1 MALSC
6 VVVFCEAATKS
17 YSSNGSLRVIKAGT
31 LFYGGSF
38 IHIRAELWWEVE
50 GQEGEERKK
59 KKLNCEVQQ
68 FAHF

>member
-1 MALSC
+1 MRC
-6 VVVFCEAATKS
+6 RFCEATTKS
-17 YSSNGSLRVIKAGT
+17 HSSNGSLRVIKAGT

-38 IHIRAELWWEVE
+38 IHIPAELWWEVE
-50 GQEGEERKK
+50 GQADLEEKKKK

>member
-1 MALSC
+1 MRC
-6 VVVFCEAATKS
+6 RFCEAATKS
-17 YSSNGSLRVIKAGT
+17 YSSNGSLRVIKAGA

-38 IHIRAELWWEVE
+38 IRIRAELWWEVE
-50 GQEGEERKK
+50 GQADLEERKKKK